1 MQLAV
6 AKLRQNRGLTQRE
19 LAEKCGVS
27 RALISLIE
35 IGSVRPY
42 PKIRHKIAEA
52 LGVLP
57 VDLWPEL
64 EGGEEG

>member
-1 MQLAV
+1 MSITSAS
-6 AKLRQNRGLTQRE
+6 LRKNRGMTQAD

-27 RALISLIE
+27 RALIAMIE
-35 IGSVRPY
+35 AGHIRPY
-42 PKIRHKIAEA
+42 PRIRRKIAEA

-64 EGGEEG
+64 EGGDQG